1 MKIKEENC
9 AYVLSMSPLLVVRVV
24 KVVCVVQ
31 DGRLCRAGRSFV
43 SLRSVVRVVQVGRSC
58 CAGRSFVSLRLF
70 VSCRTVV
77 RVVKVGRSCRSGRS
91 FVSFRSVIR
100 VVQVGRSCRAV
111 LHFMYAT
118 PATIKDKLFGLEEMS
133 SVDKCL
139 ISWVGKIMFFSTIRR
154 LNFCLERSKLQIPI
168 NTPYK

>member
-1 MKIKEENC
+1 M
-9 AYVLSMSPLLVVRVV
+9 
-24 KVVCVVQ
+24 
-31 DGRLCRAGRSFV
+31 
-43 SLRSVVRVVQVGRSC
+43 
-58 CAGRSFVSLRLF
+58 SLRLF

-118 PATIKDKLFGLEEMS
+118 PAT
-133 SVDKCL
+133 
-139 ISWVGKIMFFSTIRR
+139 T
-154 LNFCLERSKLQIPI
+154 
-168 NTPYK
+168 